1 MTQPL
6 SEPGAEKRRS
16 VLLRLDPAVADALA
30 KWSADELRSTNAQI
44 ELLLRRAL
52 DEADRLPRGL
62 KPPAKRGRP
71 KQL

>member
-1 MTQPL
+1 MTDSLP
-6 SEPGAEKRRS
+6 EPSSEKRRS

-30 KWSADELRSTNAQI
+30 KWSVDELRSTNTQI

-52 DEADRLPRGL
+52 DEAGRLPRGL

-71 KQL
+71 KKL